1 MSFLPS
7 LCTSSKNQQSLEMQG
22 PDQNQDTNAILPPI
36 FHHPQLKSIPP
47 LTLSTQNPVV
57 KMPQSGKRFL
67 PTPRS
72 SRQYPPRISGVIQ
85 PNSNLNS
92 TISSTNIDAGISV
105 PPSIKPAPPL
115 NSLRKRNGNAR
126 RYKNNNN
133 IILPPLE
140 NVESINDMPSDP
152 MPEQM
157 QQQQMQLNDKMPFL
171 PTDVGDVYMGSGND
185 LSDELDEEEDED
197 EMFLRMNSG
206 RLENASNRVD
216 DELDDD

>member
-7 LCTSSKNQQSLEMQG
+7 LCTSSKNQQPLEMQG
-22 PDQNQDTNAILPPI
+22 PDQNQDANAILPPI

-47 LTLSTQNPVV
+47 LTLSSQNPVV

-72 SRQYPPRISGVIQ
+72 SRQFPPRISGVIQ

-92 TISSTNIDAGISV
+92 TISSTNIEGGISV

-140 NVESINDMPSDP
+140 NVDSINDMQSDP
-152 MPEQM
+152 MPQQM
-157 QQQQMQLNDKMPFL
+157 QQQQIQLNDKMPFL
-171 PTDVGDVYMGSGND
+171 PTDVSDVYMGSGND

-216 DELDDD
+216 DEIDDD